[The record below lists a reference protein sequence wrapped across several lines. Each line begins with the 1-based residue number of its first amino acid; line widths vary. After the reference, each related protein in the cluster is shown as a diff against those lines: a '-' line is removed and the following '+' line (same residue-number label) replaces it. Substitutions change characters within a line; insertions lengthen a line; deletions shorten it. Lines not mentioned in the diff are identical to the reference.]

1 MISEMAKQIL
11 SEGAPEVEEQTV
23 IFLEAGNES
32 FVFRLFRARE
42 SDEDPEQQ
50 AIQWLGLAK
59 ALCQSARGELT
70 TGLIQSR
77 DEEAVMDVA
86 SGREIEAREWPQ
98 KESTDRRELSA
109 TQVAR

>member
-1 MISEMAKQIL
+1 MKTRIMTAK
-11 SEGAPEVEEQTV
+11 
-23 IFLEAGNES
+23 
-32 FVFRLFRARE
+32 RLAFYTR
-42 SDEDPEQQ
+42 DTGDPD
-50 AIQWLGLAK
+50 
-59 ALCQSARGELT
+59 T

-77 DEEAVMDVA
+77 DEEAVMAVA